1 MRTWEKE
8 RHAVAHFPMN
18 WPLRE
23 EKAMGSVRSAPRP
36 SLARGGGRACLR
48 MALSAH
54 ACCLTSVAI
63 AQVLRCRLVDD
74 ELPGRLAAAGVLLA
88 MMRSCLGVDGGAADV
103 VAGASQVLAAL
114 CLHHVARLDVCIRAP
129 SSCLCHVVVRD
140 RFGGSEQLR
149 PVLVWVER
157 SDTISKR
164 LRMIL
169 HVLATHSNTSLVQP
183 AITGPEPTTQRSVVE
198 TQYWGTQ
205 LSFCLT

>member
-1 MRTWEKE
+1 
-8 RHAVAHFPMN
+8 
-18 WPLRE
+18 
-23 EKAMGSVRSAPRP
+23 MGSVRSAPRR

-63 AQVLRCRLVDD
+63 AQVQVLRCRLVDD

-129 SSCLCHVVVRD
+129 SSCLCHVVVRG
-140 RFGGSEQLR
+140 RFAGPRSS
-149 PVLVWVER
+149 VLYWSGLER
-157 SDTISKR
+157 SDTLSKR

-169 HVLATHSNTSLVQP
+169 HVLATHSNTSLVP
-183 AITGPEPTTQRSVVE
+183 TGPRATTQRSVVE
-198 TQYWGTQ
+198 HSLAYFWGT
-205 LSFCLT
+205 LMSFGLTQCDGGLGR